1 MTSEK
6 LNCWEVLECGRE
18 PGGSRESERGPCSA
32 ATETTCDRINGGV
45 NAGRFCWVVSGTLCG
60 DEVQGTLEEKAEAC
74 HQCAFFRRV
83 KYEEGCHFQTLKPG
97 LGATEAGDLHR
108 LLNDVTRLLGIGR
121 DIFACLAVQP
131 LLARIVEHACAITR
145 ASSTSAYLVDASG
158 ERLLLKAHA
167 GPVVRPDRV
176 SMDADTPVAEAAR
189 SRRLCQGSAVL
200 ADSAGPAA
208 VAAVP
213 IGGAE
218 TPVGVL
224 ELVKTDNRFSIDDEW
239 FLQELSLIAALG
251 IDNARHIEDLH
262 QLKRFD
268 KAKSRF
274 VALLMHH
281 ISSPLATI
289 ACSLQAILQIGDDL
303 ADEDRQKLIEIS
315 QERINS
321 IQALSRRLL
330 DLAAIRS
337 GTSLAESRPVSPA
350 DPLREEVEGRLAHA
364 QEQGIELVVAEHGG
378 HARVLADPDG
388 LRLIFGN
395 LIGNAI
401 KYSGGSGKKVDV
413 DLAAERGVVRVSIRD
428 RGIGIPADEQ
438 TRVFEEFHRASN
450 VTEANASGFGLGLA
464 MVKELVDRYGGRIE
478 LDSQVGVGTSVS
490 VTFPIA
496 TDAATQDTSP

>member
-1 MTSEK
+1 M
-6 LNCWEVLECGRE
+6 
-18 PGGSRESERGPCSA
+18 
-32 ATETTCDRINGGV
+32 
-45 NAGRFCWVVSGTLCG
+45 
-60 DEVQGTLEEKAEAC
+60 
-74 HQCAFFRRV
+74 
-83 KYEEGCHFQTLKPG
+83 
-97 LGATEAGDLHR
+97 
-108 LLNDVTRLLGIGR
+108 
-121 DIFACLAVQP
+121 
-131 LLARIVEHACAITR
+131 
-145 ASSTSAYLVDASG
+145 
-158 ERLLLKAHA
+158 
-167 GPVVRPDRV
+167 
-176 SMDADTPVAEAAR
+176 
-189 SRRLCQGSAVL
+189 
-200 ADSAGPAA
+200 
-208 VAAVP
+208 
-213 IGGAE
+213 
-218 TPVGVL
+218 GVL
-224 ELVKTDNRFSIDDEW
+224 ELVKTEGRFSIDDEW
-239 FLQELSLIAALG
+239 FLRELSLIAALG
-251 IDNARHIEDLH
+251 IDNAKHIEDLH
-262 QLKRFD
+262 QLKQFD

-289 ACSLQAILQIGDDL
+289 ACSLQAILQIGEDL

-350 DPLREEVEGRLAHA
+350 DPLREEIEARTAHA
-364 QEQGIELVVAEHGG
+364 REQGIELMVAEHGG
-378 HARVLADPDG
+378 HARVLANPDG

-401 KYSGGSGKKVDV
+401 KYSGGPGKKVDV
-413 DLAAERGVVRVSIRD
+413 DLTAERGVVRVCIRD

-490 VTFPIA
+490 VAFPIA
-496 TDAATQDTSP
+496 TDAATEDTSP